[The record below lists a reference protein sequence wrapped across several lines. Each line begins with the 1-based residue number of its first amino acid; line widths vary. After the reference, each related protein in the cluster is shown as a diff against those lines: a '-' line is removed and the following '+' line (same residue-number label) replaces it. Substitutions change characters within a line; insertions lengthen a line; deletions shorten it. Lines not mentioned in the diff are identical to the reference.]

1 MTKMI
6 EINVIVPKQFKI
18 LVPLGLFEELEQMV
32 KEENLSAII
41 TEALTEQLK
50 KIRFRADLQR
60 ASNKIP
66 GNKISSKVA

>member
-6 EINVIVPKQFKI
+6 EINMTAPKQIKI
-18 LVPLGLFEELEQMV
+18 LVPQRLFEEFERMV

-50 KIRFRADLQR
+50 KIRFRTDLEKF
-60 ASNKIP
+60 SNKIP
-66 GNKISSKVA
+66 GNKVSSKVA